1 MLINAGKNELKNI
14 NESSAKMD
22 SAEQYESCNNI
33 LDSHENMDSSKV
45 SEKNETSEYTYTL
58 IMDYILL

>member
-1 MLINAGKNELKNI
+1 MQEKINSKNI

-33 LDSHENMDSSKV
+33 FDSHKNMDSSKV
-45 SEKNETSEYTYTL
+45 SERK
-58 IMDYILL
+58 

>member
-1 MLINAGKNELKNI
+1 MNQA
-14 NESSAKMD
+14 SRWD

-58 IMDYILL
+58 IMDNILV